1 MNHAITEIKKKKHS
15 GGTNSRVTEAEE
27 KVSDQEDKG
36 ENKWSRVG
44 EKKEKE

>member
-1 MNHAITEIKKKKHS
+1 MNNAITEIKKKKKKHS

-36 ENKWSRVG
+36 ENK
-44 EKKEKE
+44 